1 MPGGGCLK
9 TSFRRDITKRCALR
23 TIAEAIVKEKSQIYG
38 LFSQNARI
46 YGRARIYTAGF
57 VTLQTFNPTS
67 NQRLTTRQKKVG
79 NNRWKVMRHMK
90 KLLEN
95 TSTRDLL
102 LKRIL
107 ILVFD
112 YPVYPISLSR
122 TSCQISPKI
131 AIHSFE
137 QIFDCQIHAKRLR
150 LFLIKS

>member
-1 MPGGGCLK
+1 MGE
-9 TSFRRDITKRCALR
+9 ITKMWA
-23 TIAEAIVKEKSQIYG
+23 SHGQ
-38 LFSQNARI
+38 FSQNAHI
-46 YGRARIYTAGF
+46 YERARIHTGRF

-67 NQRLTTRQKKVG
+67 NQRLTTRKKKVG

-122 TSCQISPKI
+122 ASFQISPKI
-131 AIHSFE
+131 AINSFE